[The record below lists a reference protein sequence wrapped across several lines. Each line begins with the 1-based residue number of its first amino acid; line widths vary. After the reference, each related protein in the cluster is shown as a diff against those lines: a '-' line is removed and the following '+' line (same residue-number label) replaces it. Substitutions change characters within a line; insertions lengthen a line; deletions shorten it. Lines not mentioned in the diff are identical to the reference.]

1 MSGQASFT
9 SMFSAAYVAAIIYRN
24 HFFHLYQKDKSS
36 DYKVKF
42 RQASNRCKRALEAT
56 KLAYTNK
63 TKDST
68 TSQKPGSWDFQ
79 RIANSVLNRGKS
91 AIPPLLKGPEV
102 LPSVSDK
109 PKLFAENFSEN
120 SNLYDSGISLP
131 LFPSRTKLKGHNEPW
146 FVKGIWSLLYSS
158 SGSKEL

>member
-1 MSGQASFT
+1 MH
-9 SMFSAAYVAAIIYRN
+9 RN
-24 HFFHLYQKDKSS
+24 HFFDSYQKDKSS

-68 TSQKPGSWDFQ
+68 TSQKPDSWDFQ
-79 RIANSVLNRGKS
+79 QIANSVLNRGKS
-91 AIPPLLKGPEV
+91 AIPPLLKGREM
-102 LPSVSDK
+102 LSSASDK
-109 PKLFAENFSEN
+109 AILFVENFSEN
-120 SNLYDSGISLP
+120 SNLDDSGISLP
-131 LFPSRTKLKGHNEPW
+131 FFPSRTKLKGHNEPW

-158 SGSKEL
+158 GGSKEL